1 MQQKTTKLRVLT
13 LKSLVVVSDKL
24 LEQELYASHNKEL
37 GRKVAYGIYHIAR
50 GSVENPQI
58 KTVVNITEALEKIV
72 NERYPKLKEH
82 FDYLN
87 LVNPQC
93 WKELWLEYGCN
104 FEEFGEFV
112 KGYDLNPNTMQSFVN
127 KKKTPNPPRFNTIKL
142 VSAYFLMAE
151 QQYKEK
157 QKYKVAKMVNRNPLG
172 AKLQLKQLR
181 TEKFWKDQNESKN

>member
-1 MQQKTTKLRVLT
+1 
-13 LKSLVVVSDKL
+13 
-24 LEQELYASHNKEL
+24 
-37 GRKVAYGIYHIAR
+37 
-50 GSVENPQI
+50 
-58 KTVVNITEALEKIV
+58 
-72 NERYPKLKEH
+72 
-82 FDYLN
+82 
-87 LVNPQC
+87 
-93 WKELWLEYGCN
+93 
-104 FEEFGEFV
+104 
-112 KGYDLNPNTMQSFVN
+112 MQSFVN